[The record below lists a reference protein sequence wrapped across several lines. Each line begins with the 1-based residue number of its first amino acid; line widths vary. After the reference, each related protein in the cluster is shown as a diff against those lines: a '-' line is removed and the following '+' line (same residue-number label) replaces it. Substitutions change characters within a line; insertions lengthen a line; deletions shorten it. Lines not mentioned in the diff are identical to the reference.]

1 MFKDIINQYKIVGST
16 GNMYT
21 LTHYDRWNWHC
32 SCPGFEARGYCKHK
46 RRYFNE
52 GITDHASATPEPKKD
67 RYSDEDFLYIFKHCS
82 LEEWKELKNL
92 TDRSTRYKHLFWRGE
107 NDKKIAEAI
116 QRYPRGIKVAVHKL
130 VKDDERFKSILSKAT
145 NIEAIKDEERRLAR
159 AQEVRRRKILEER
172 NKTPQERKAAKQ
184 AVKNKQKLQRE
195 KSYRSGLGT
204 TYWSILH
211 ELDSSGDM
219 KYHVK
224 IGKTKGNHP
233 STRTVNWGPLIC
245 FIEKECEHLAHEMAR
260 KKIGKVTL
268 AIKRQGGNECFGAFD
283 SAQEAQEVCYKLGNK
298 VAKKLKLELQDYKK
312 DLTMNA

>member
-1 MFKDIINQYKIVGST
+1 MFKDIHNQYKIVGST

-52 GITDHASATPEPKKD
+52 GITDHASAAPEPKKD

-92 TDRSTRYKHLFWRGE
+92 TDISTGYKHLFWRGE

-116 QRYPRGIKVAVHKL
+116 QRYPKGIKVAVHKL

-184 AVKNKQKLQRE
+184 AVKNKQKLQKE

-211 ELDSSGDM
+211 ELDSNGDM

-224 IGKTKGNHP
+224 IGKTKENHP

-245 FIEKECEHLAHEMAR
+245 FIEKECEYLAHGMAR
-260 KKIGKVTL
+260 KKLGKVTL
-268 AIKRQGGNECFGAFD
+268 AIKRQGGNECFGTFD
-283 SAQEAQEVCYKLGNK
+283 SAQEAQKACYKLGNK
-298 VAKKLKLELQDYKK
+298 VAKKLKLKLQDYKK
-312 DLTMNA
+312 DLT

>member
-1 MFKDIINQYKIVGST
+1 MFKDIHNQYKIVGST
-16 GNMYT
+16 GNTYT
-21 LTHYDRWNWHC
+21 LTHYDQWHWHC

-82 LEEWKELKNL
+82 LKEWRALKDL
-92 TDRSTRYKHLFWRGE
+92 STETGYKYLSWYGE
-107 NDKKIAEAI
+107 NDEKIAEAI
-116 QRYPRGIKVAVHKL
+116 QRPRRGIKVAVHKL
-130 VKDDERFKSILSKAT
+130 VNDVERFKSILSKAT
-145 NIEAIKDEERRLAR
+145 NIEDIKNEERLLVRKQNL
-159 AQEVRRRKILEER
+159 RRRKILEER

-184 AVKNKQKLQRE
+184 VVKNKQKLQKE

-233 STRTVNWGPLIC
+233 STRTMNWGPLVC
-245 FIEKECEHLAHEMAR
+245 FIELECEHLAHEMAR

-283 SAQEAQEVCYKLGNK
+283 SAQEAQKVCYKLGNK